1 MRPRCW
7 LGCADGASSSG
18 VAALEA
24 VEEDRGADVESAGE
38 LGDGADAGLALG
50 ALDACDVGHVEATE
64 VGEPL
69 LAQAAGEPRLAEV
82 RSELREGIVHIRI
95 FRL

>member
-50 ALDACDVGHVEATE
+50 ALDAGDVRHVQAAE
-64 VGEPL
+64 VSQSL
-69 LAQAAGEPRLAEV
+69 LAEAAC
-82 RSELREGIVHIRI
+82 
-95 FRL
+95 